1 MCIRDRYGPG
11 QYLDRNFLSALDK
24 KHNSFSMD
32 SMELHNKMKFFFL
45 SLFFISKILF
55 TADSLNASHPK
66 PQIDSVGC
74 IRILPDF
81 SHSIEEFLS
90 SDFLSN

>member
-1 MCIRDRYGPG
+1 
-11 QYLDRNFLSALDK
+11 
-24 KHNSFSMD
+24 MD
-32 SMELHNKMKFFFL
+32 SIELDNKMRFFCL